1 MEKFMVNSLKPCNL
15 VLKSTTANRNLF
27 PQKIP
32 WTKTHPT
39 SPESPTINTFLLHM
53 FMRKTPRENRDIS
66 VRAVYGRVFPQNSK
80 SLQLGLLFVFVNAT
94 VRAAGV
100 VCGVDTH
107 TYTGDRSFE
116 ILLFLR
122 LYEPYHRLLRLFRF
136 NDRSAPGFRRRFIV
150 IPQTL
155 DRLASTSLPS
165 LLSLRRRLV
174 FLLLVFSPFFPTI
187 SVSSRLEAP
196 AAYEKT

>member
-1 MEKFMVNSLKPCNL
+1 
-15 VLKSTTANRNLF
+15 
-27 PQKIP
+27 
-32 WTKTHPT
+32 
-39 SPESPTINTFLLHM
+39 
-53 FMRKTPRENRDIS
+53 MRKTPRENRDIS

-136 NDRSAPGFRRRFIV
+136 NDPHPDSEGGSSSSPKLWIV
-150 IPQTL
+150 
-155 DRLASTSLPS
+155 SLQPP
-165 LLSLRRRLV
+165 
-174 FLLLVFSPFFPTI
+174 FPPFSPFAVVLSFSFWFSLPFSLRSPFPLVWKLPRRMRKLKPLGSAI
-187 SVSSRLEAP
+187 KFDNRSVFEAFLHSRRIYES
-196 AAYEKT
+196 AAFRRKS